1 MLAAGCMP
9 TFTSNKKKVMKKL
22 IRQSLFVLTLVIFF
36 SRVTQAQP
44 PAGEL
49 PMGPPPELNN
59 SLATNEET
67 EISRLQMDW
76 MKKKLKLNK
85 EQQESAEKI
94 VREHARKVLLF
105 KKKEGYNAETDPGK
119 RQADLERNEAM
130 KKILTEKQFSRL
142 IKNKQVL
149 ENSFDNISLG
159 GLPPPPGM

>member
-1 MLAAGCMP
+1 
-9 TFTSNKKKVMKKL
+9 
-22 IRQSLFVLTLVIFF
+22 
-36 SRVTQAQP
+36 
-44 PAGEL
+44 
-49 PMGPPPELNN
+49 MGPPPELNN

-94 VREHARKVLLF
+94 VREHARKVLLL